1 MSKTF
6 LIGSCEPFSGKS
18 ALVLGIA
25 RNLIASNHL
34 VRFGKPLATSLELNV
49 SDRGDIQDMIDDD
62 VKFVGETLKLSAE
75 NLIPSIQFL
84 AASTA
89 SKRIKENILDP
100 GIKFNEFKLSL
111 NSPGEVINILE
122 AIRFFNC
129 KCKFYNASSSE
140 CFGDTGKYPANE
152 ETPFRPKS
160 PYGVAKASAYW
171 QVANYRE
178 SYGLFA
184 CSGIMFNHESILR
197 PTRFVTRK
205 ICQSAA
211 KIALGKE
218 SILKLGN
225 LTIKRDWGWAPEYVE
240 AMWKML
246 QEKEPEDYVI
256 ATGRIY
262 GLNDFVR
269 EAFSS
274 FNLDWEKHVVIQD
287 ALKRPSEIKS
297 GYGSP
302 IKAKTKL
309 NWSAKTFMPEIASI
323 MAIEEFNMLKENN

>member
-1 MSKTF
+1 MSKVALIFGISGQDGAYLAKLLLGKGYKVHGTSRDAEMATF
-6 LIGSCEPFSGKS
+6 SSLSR
-18 ALVLGIA
+18 LGIKNQIIFHSVA
-25 RNLIASNHL
+25 LNDFRSTLKVLEKVSPDEIYNLAGQSSVGLSFEQPLETLESIAS
-34 VRFGKPLATSLELNV
+34 AT
-49 SDRGDIQDMIDDD
+49 
-62 VKFVGETLKLSAE
+62 
-75 NLIPSIQFL
+75 
-84 AASTA
+84 
-89 SKRIKENILDP
+89 
-100 GIKFNEFKLSL
+100 
-111 NSPGEVINILE
+111 INILE

-197 PTRFVTRK
+197 PSRFVTRK

-218 SILKLGN
+218 RILKLGN

-274 FNLDWEKHVVIQD
+274 FNLDWEKHVVIKD
-287 ALKRPSEIKS
+287 ALKRPSEIMS

-323 MAIEEFNMLKENN
+323 MAIEEFNLLKENN

>member
-1 MSKTF
+1 MSKVA
-6 LIGSCEPFSGKS
+6 LIFGISGQDGAYLSKLLLSKGYKVHGTSRDAEIASFSS
-18 ALVLGIA
+18 LNRLGIKNQIIFHSVA
-25 RNLIASNHL
+25 LNDFRSTSKVLEEVAPDEIYNLAGQSSVGL
-34 VRFGKPLATSLELNV
+34 SFEQPL
-49 SDRGDIQDMIDDD
+49 
-62 VKFVGETLKLSAE
+62 ETLE
-75 NLIPSIQFL
+75 SI
-84 AASTA
+84 ANAT
-89 SKRIKENILDP
+89 
-100 GIKFNEFKLSL
+100 
-111 NSPGEVINILE
+111 VNILE
-122 AIRFFNC
+122 AIRFINN

-152 ETPFRPKS
+152 QTPFRPKS

-218 SILKLGN
+218 KFLKLGN

-240 AMWKML
+240 AMWQML
-246 QEKEPEDYVI
+246 QEKEAEDYVI
-256 ATGRIY
+256 ATGKIY

-269 EAFSS
+269 EVFSS
-274 FNLDWEKHVVIQD
+274 FNLDWEKYVVIKD
-287 ALKRPSEIKS
+287 SLKRPSEIKS

-302 IKAKTKL
+302 KKANTKL
-309 NWSAKTFMPEIASI
+309 NWSAKTFMPEIANI
-323 MAIEEFNMLKENN
+323 MAKEEFNLLKEINY

>member
-1 MSKTF
+1 MSKVALIFGISGQDGAYLSKLLLSKGYKVHGTSRDAEMATF
-6 LIGSCEPFSGKS
+6 SSLKR
-18 ALVLGIA
+18 LGIKNQIIFHSVA
-25 RNLIASNHL
+25 LNDFRSTSKVLEEVAPDEIYNLAGQSSVGLSFEQPLETLESIAS
-34 VRFGKPLATSLELNV
+34 ATV
-49 SDRGDIQDMIDDD
+49 
-62 VKFVGETLKLSAE
+62 
-75 NLIPSIQFL
+75 
-84 AASTA
+84 
-89 SKRIKENILDP
+89 
-100 GIKFNEFKLSL
+100 
-111 NSPGEVINILE
+111 NILE
-122 AIRFFNC
+122 AIRFINS

-152 ETPFRPKS
+152 LTPFRPKS

-218 SILKLGN
+218 SLLKLGN

-240 AMWKML
+240 AMWQML
-246 QEKEPEDYVI
+246 QEKEAEDYVI
-256 ATGRIY
+256 ATGQIY

-269 EAFSS
+269 EVFLS
-274 FNLDWEKHVVIQD
+274 FNLEWEKYVVIKNS
-287 ALKRPSEIKS
+287 LKRPSEIKS

-302 IKAKTKL
+302 IKANTKL
-309 NWSAKTFMPEIASI
+309 NWSAKTFMPEIANI
-323 MAIEEFNMLKENN
+323 MAKEEFNMLKEINY